1 MIETT
6 LEFPHRAAKPRHHG
20 LTMVIDRGLPLGA
33 LQGLL
38 DRAGALVDVVKF
50 GWGTALVSCQIEAKV
65 ALLRAHDVDFY
76 LGGTL
81 FEKYVL
87 QERFDEFRALV
98 HGLGA
103 RHVEVSNGTIR
114 LSNSEKAGYIRK
126 LADEFTVFSEVGSKD
141 PSRSEMMSPSAWIES
156 IEEDLDS
163 GATIAILEARES
175 GRSGICRPNGELRF
189 GLVEEVAA
197 APIDRHRLLFE
208 APNTALQA
216 HLVRRMGPDVNLG
229 NITPDDV
236 IPLETLRLGLRSD
249 TLETYEERA
258 SGPYQR
264 RCRA

>member
-1 MIETT
+1 MTPTT
-6 LEFPHRAAKPRHHG
+6 LDLPDRAVKPRRRG

-33 LQGLL
+33 LRGLL
-38 DRAGALVDVVKF
+38 ESAGSLVDVVKF

-65 ALLRAHDVDFY
+65 ALLQEHHVDFY

-87 QERFDEFRALV
+87 QERFDDFRELL
-98 HGLGA
+98 HRLGA
-103 RHVEVSNGTIR
+103 HHVEVSNGTIP

-141 PSRSEMMSPSAWIES
+141 PGRSEMMSPSDWIES
-156 IEEDLDS
+156 IREDLDS
-163 GATIAILEARES
+163 GASIAILEARES

-189 GLVEEVAA
+189 GLIEEVAD
-197 APIDRHRLLFE
+197 APIDRHRLLYE
-208 APNTALQA
+208 APNTSLQA

-229 NITPDDV
+229 NIAPDDV

-249 TLETYEERA
+249 TLAVFEERCDDPPA
-258 SGPYQR
+258 R
-264 RCRA
+264 RGRS